1 MLKRFGTEY
10 GGFFYPEKLDNL
22 NENSIIYCVGAGE
35 DISHDIIIAKQLN
48 SKVYIFDP
56 TPRSIQHIQYI
67 KDIFD
72 NKSDIIH
79 NSRYGGGNKDYLNI
93 LLNNKIDSKKIF
105 FYDYG
110 LYIKDTELKF
120 YKPDNPE
127 YVSHSLI
134 KSMKSDDYI
143 MVKVKKLK
151 TIMQELNHTKID
163 LLKIDIEGCECDVL
177 EQMIQDNIFP
187 LYLSVDFDLART
199 NNNDNIQRCNNIIK
213 LLINNGYKLLKNL
226 NYDCSFQYIKY

>member
-10 GGFFYPEKLDNL
+10 GGFFYPDTLDNL

-120 YKPDNPE
+120 YKPG
-127 YVSHSLI
+127 YVSHSLV

-143 MVKVKKLK
+143 MVKDKKLK

-177 EQMIQDNIFP
+177 EQMI
-187 LYLSVDFDLART
+187 
-199 NNNDNIQRCNNIIK
+199 
-213 LLINNGYKLLKNL
+213 
-226 NYDCSFQYIKY
+226 

>member
-10 GGFFYPEKLDNL
+10 GGFFYPDTLDNL

-35 DISHDIIIAKQLN
+35 DISHDIIIANQLN

-79 NSRYGGGNKDYLNI
+79 NSRYGSGNKDYLNI

-105 FYDYG
+105 F
-110 LYIKDTELKF
+110 L
-120 YKPDNPE
+120 
-127 YVSHSLI
+127 
-134 KSMKSDDYI
+134 
-143 MVKVKKLK
+143 
-151 TIMQELNHTKID
+151 
-163 LLKIDIEGCECDVL
+163 
-177 EQMIQDNIFP
+177 
-187 LYLSVDFDLART
+187 
-199 NNNDNIQRCNNIIK
+199 
-213 LLINNGYKLLKNL
+213 
-226 NYDCSFQYIKY
+226 